1 VESRIEKQLG
11 IVNHILRREDGKTK
25 ISMKRR
31 SGWRK
36 QSEKH
41 MDRNRLEQEKEY
53 LTAEKEGL
61 TLQIADAR
69 EIEET
74 SVSGAFE
81 ICVSCGKQTDI
92 PREMDISERSFYI
105 EGAGQLCKDCYYQLY
120 GPGHARK

>member
-1 VESRIEKQLG
+1 MESRIEKQLG

-31 SGWRK
+31 SGWKK

-41 MDRNRLEQEKEY
+41 MDRNRLEQEKE
-53 LTAEKEGL
+53 T
-61 TLQIADAR
+61 R

>member
-1 VESRIEKQLG
+1 MESRIEKQLG

-41 MDRNRLEQEKEY
+41 MDRNRLEQEKE
-53 LTAEKEGL
+53 T
-61 TLQIADAR
+61 R

-92 PREMDISERSFYI
+92 PREMDISERSFYMKEQDSSAKTAI
-105 EGAGQLCKDCYYQLY
+105 ISCTARAMPGNRGSGRRLKD
-120 GPGHARK
+120 